1 MYSSTC
7 TSACKHNSFHL
18 SSYSCIYILNIL
30 LLHSKYV
37 VLLLGLCQR
46 FYYNRVN
53 FFHLYAPQR
62 VNYQCHQIEVQG
74 RSWSS
79 DREFRQANPVYLRR

>member
-53 FFHLYAPQR
+53 FSTCMLLNELTIS
-62 VNYQCHQIEVQG
+62 VIK
-74 RSWSS
+74 
-79 DREFRQANPVYLRR
+79 